1 MWPTKLW
8 NLEVMVAVL
17 SVVMVMDKDMTRPL
31 TSRLHFIEELLHI
44 PQGEKMPKKSE
55 NMVALYVLQ

>member
-44 PQGEKMPKKSE
+44 PQGEKMPKK
-55 NMVALYVLQ
+55 